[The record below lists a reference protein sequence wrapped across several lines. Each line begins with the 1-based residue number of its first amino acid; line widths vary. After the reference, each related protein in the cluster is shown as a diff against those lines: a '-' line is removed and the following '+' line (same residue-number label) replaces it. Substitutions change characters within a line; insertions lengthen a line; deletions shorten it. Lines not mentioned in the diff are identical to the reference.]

1 MKAKSKVRTKIKA
14 KDKVKVNLT
23 DSEQL
28 TDEQLVKEIKSG
40 NQQFFEELVKR
51 YETRLI
57 RYVLYLTPGEEKA
70 KDIVQDTFIKV
81 YINLNSFK
89 TDLKFSSWIYRIAHN
104 ETMNRLKKY
113 GFQVF
118 QLDIDIVDRFVVA
131 PNNTESEIEKAEIS
145 KNVQNALSK
154 LPLKYKV
161 PLVLYYIEDKSYDE
175 IGDILKVSLGTVGT
189 LVSRGKKRLK
199 EILVSEG
206 KVL

>member
-1 MKAKSKVRTKIKA
+1 MQVKSKVKL
-14 KDKVKVNLT
+14 KVKSKVNLQDT
-23 DSEQL
+23 EQL
-28 TDEQLVKEIKSG
+28 TDEQLVEEIRSG
-40 NQQFFEELVKR
+40 NREFFEELVKR

-57 RYVLYLTPGEEKA
+57 RYVLYLTHGEETA
-70 KDIVQDTFIKV
+70 KDIVQDTFVKV

-113 GFQVF
+113 GFQMF

-131 PNNTESEIEKAEIS
+131 PNNTESEIEKDEIS
-145 KNVQNALSK
+145 KNVRGALDR

-175 IGDILKVSLGTVGT
+175 ISDILKVSTGSVGT
-189 LVSRGKKRLK
+189 LVRRGKKRLK